1 MIGDQEDNF
10 DVDDILNE
18 QEADTGAAGN
28 DDTNATNDENQDTDN
43 ANIGGDNDDAQDT
56 DEDEIAFGESTTSM
70 LNQGEIDELLG
81 FEGKEDGDET
91 TQDGIDR
98 LIEAGVV
105 AYERMPML
113 EVVYDRLVRV
123 LSTSLRNF
131 TSDNVEVTLSS
142 IETMRFGSYAQS
154 ISMPALLAIF
164 KAEEW
169 DNFGMI
175 TMDSSLVYSIVDVLL
190 GGRMGTAA
198 MRMEGRNYTTIER
211 NLVERMVEL
220 ILTDMSSAFDPISAV
235 NFRFDRLESNPR
247 FAPIAQ
253 PANATIIGRFTID
266 LEKRGGKMEIV
277 FPYATLEPVR
287 EQLMQLFSGEK
298 FGVDTIWENHI
309 IHELWDSEIYL
320 DAEIERFTTVLGEV
334 MKWKAGTFIPIDGDV
349 HKPIMLSSGK
359 VPLFE
364 GRMGR
369 SRGNISVKIDRKIVQ
384 E

>member
-1 MIGDQEDNF
+1 MGDQEDNF

-18 QEADTGAAGN
+18 EENAGADAPADATDN
-28 DDTNATNDENQDTDN
+28 TNANDG
-43 ANIGGDNDDAQDT
+43 GGDNIGDDAAT
-56 DEDEIAFGESTTSM
+56 DEDEIAFGESTSSM

-81 FEGKEDGDET
+81 FEGKEGDGEDA
-91 TQDGIDR
+91 QDGIDR
-98 LIEAGVV
+98 LIEAGVI

-131 TSDNVEVTLSS
+131 TSDNVEVTLSN

-220 ILTDMSSAFDPISAV
+220 ILTDMSSAFDPVSAV

-247 FAPIAQ
+247 FAQIAQ
-253 PANATIIGRFTID
+253 PANASIIARFTID

-364 GRMGR
+364 GKMGR

>member
-1 MIGDQEDNF
+1 MGDQEDNF

-18 QEADTGAAGN
+18 EETPAPVADDANVSNVADDIAAL
-28 DDTNATNDENQDTDN
+28 DNATDDITEN
-43 ANIGGDNDDAQDT
+43 IT
-56 DEDEIAFGESTTSM
+56 DEDEIAFGESTSSM

-131 TSDNVEVTLSS
+131 TSDNVEVTLSN

-220 ILTDMSSAFDPISAV
+220 ILTDMSSAFDPVSAV

-247 FAPIAQ
+247 FAQIAQ
-253 PANATIIGRFTID
+253 PANASIIARFTID

-334 MKWKAGTFIPIDGDV
+334 MQWKAGTFIPIDGDI

-364 GRMGR
+364 GKMGR